1 MSLATECEA
10 AISNYVDADRYGDV
24 IDVLCGRE
32 RNAALT
38 DEHKEYVMLVLQLLR
53 DAYKEQK
60 ANGDANFVVPS
71 DTAAFLSEESP
82 W

>member
-1 MSLATECEA
+1 MSLSTECQT
-10 AISNYVDADRYGDV
+10 AIFNYVDADTQ
-24 IDVLCGRE
+24 

-38 DEHKEYVMLVLQLLR
+38 GEHKDYVMLVLQLLR

-60 ANGDANFVVPS
+60 ANGAANFTVPD
-71 DTAAFLSEESP
+71 DTAVFLTKECP